1 MEMNLNTLYEVIENF
16 YQASDYLI
24 YEIGRNDITE
34 EVMEKADK
42 CIDTMYVALHQA
54 VWLTECIDVEYPEE
68 IVYSLQQMYEIS
80 VGEYKEKLRL
90 QGTKL

>member
-24 YEIGRNDITE
+24 YEIGRNAITE
-34 EVMEKADK
+34 EVMDKADK

-54 VWLTECIDVEYPEE
+54 VWLTECIDVEYSEE
-68 IVYSLQQMYEIS
+68 IIDSLQQMYEVS
-80 VGEYKEKLRL
+80 VDEYKAKLKL
-90 QGTKL
+90 QGIEL